1 MRVDI
6 ELVRSGD
13 AEDLARSLIAQGIPA
28 DVLTEPSRV
37 AATAD
42 EIAHVD
48 HALEDWTAER
58 GLPFVP
64 QHVDDRHVVLCPPGS

>member
-6 ELVRSGD
+6 ELARSSD
-13 AEDLARSLIAQGIPA
+13 AEDLAQSLTAQGIKA
-28 DVLTEPSRV
+28 DVLTESNRI

-42 EIAHVD
+42 DLALVE
-48 HALEDWTAER
+48 HAVESWTAER

-64 QHVDDRHVVLCPPGS
+64 LHVDEQHVVLSPPGS

>member
-6 ELVRSGD
+6 EVARSSD
-13 AEDLARSLIAQGIPA
+13 VEDLAQSLTAQGIKA
-28 DVLTEPSRV
+28 EVLTEPDRI

-42 EIAHVD
+42 DLALVE
-48 HALEDWTAER
+48 HAVESWTAER

-64 QHVDDRHVVLCPPGS
+64 LHVDEQHVVLSPPGS